1 MKTVLVVAVV
11 SMLVT
16 ACGMRRDHPYVGT
29 QEYTEWVIEN
39 GR

>member
-1 MKTVLVVAVV
+1 MKIALAIFIS
-11 SMLVT
+11 SMLLA
-16 ACGMRRDHPYVGT
+16 ACGHTGYVGT